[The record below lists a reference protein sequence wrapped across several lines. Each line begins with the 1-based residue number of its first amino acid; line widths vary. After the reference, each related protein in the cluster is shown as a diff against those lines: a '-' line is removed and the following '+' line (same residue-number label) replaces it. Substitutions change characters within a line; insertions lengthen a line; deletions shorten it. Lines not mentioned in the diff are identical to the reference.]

1 VKRFN
6 ISATPAAILFRDRSM
21 YPLDLSS
28 GGPADADKVAAAV
41 HAFVDGGYEHQVR
54 RGGGGGGSSNR
65 AGPGRKK
72 RGGWLVLGSTQHDP
86 YAYSGCWCCC
96 AVPHSSCIR
105 DVSCR

>member
-54 RGGGGGGSSNR
+54 RGGGGGGRRLPGRPRPPQQHAGR
-65 AGPGRKK
+65 AGQKEEGRLA
-72 RGGWLVLGSTQHDP
+72 GAGLNT
-86 YAYSGCWCCC
+86 A
-96 AVPHSSCIR
+96 
-105 DVSCR
+105 